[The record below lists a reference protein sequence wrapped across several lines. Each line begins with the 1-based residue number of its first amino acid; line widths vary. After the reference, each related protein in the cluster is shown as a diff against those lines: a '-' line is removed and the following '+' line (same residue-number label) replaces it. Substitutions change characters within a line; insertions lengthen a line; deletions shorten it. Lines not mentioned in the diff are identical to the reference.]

1 MKNAAIVLISCFVFS
16 ANAQNQEQQNREA
29 NLFGETSESAQER
42 PKPTERDRLIFGDR
56 NDVPNAGTSTSD
68 NRLEN
73 RLAEKQ
79 DPLAIGGRLYL
90 RTGTR
95 YFDDSTLDE
104 MPLNHSAQLFVY
116 GDARPTDRLRA
127 FIRTRFDHDFMDP
140 QAPVDPMNVGTVGS
154 NDQTQAQLD
163 QLWLKFD
170 VDRKAYITIGQQPI
184 RWGSARIWNPT
195 DFVNAQRL
203 DPLAIFDIRPGI
215 PMFKLHVPVE
225 SSGTNLYAIAQV
237 DGAERISDTGVVIRA
252 EQTLP
257 QSELS
262 ATMSVRKDQPLRIGL
277 DYSVGVDVFE
287 LRFEGAAIQ
296 GGDLHRWTG
305 RFNPDLDNLMLP
317 ERVELDWAFQST
329 VGLEWTIAYG
339 DQESAYWT
347 IEYFHNE
354 LGYSDSQLYPW
365 LALTGDLTP
374 LYLGRH
380 YLATN
385 IVLPRPGS
393 FNDLTVL
400 TSGIWNMSDNTGI
413 VRLDFQVQVLTRLS
427 LFMYASTYVGN
438 QGEFRFKFDLP
449 ADPTVPG
456 LEEGIEIKSAIADIG
471 FWLSVAL

>member
-1 MKNAAIVLISCFVFS
+1 MRTAAIWLVSCFAFS
-16 ANAQNQEQQNREA
+16 ANAQDQEQQDREASLFGNTSPSVTNATKESNRER
-29 NLFGETSESAQER
+29 S
-42 PKPTERDRLIFGDR
+42 IFGQS
-56 NDVPNAGTSTSD
+56 NETQGSNASTSD
-68 NRLEN
+68 NRLES

-90 RTGTR
+90 RTNTR
-95 YFDDSTLDE
+95 YFDDASFDE

-127 FIRTRFDHDFMDP
+127 FVRTRFDHDFIEP
-140 QAPVDPMNVGTVGS
+140 QAPAQQMNAGNGGS
-154 NDQTQAQLD
+154 NEQTRAQLD

-170 VDRKAYITIGQQPI
+170 VDRKVYVTIGQQPI

-215 PMFKLHVPVE
+215 PMFKLHMPLE

-237 DGAERISDTGVVIRA
+237 DGAEKISDTGGVIRA

-262 ATMSVRKDQPLRIGL
+262 ATMSVRKDQPLRLGL

-287 LRFEGAAIQ
+287 LRVESAAIR
-296 GGDLHRWTG
+296 GGNLHSWRG
-305 RFNPDLDNLMLP
+305 DFNPDLNNLMTP
-317 ERVELDWAFQST
+317 ERVDLDWAFQST
-329 VGLEWTIAYG
+329 VGLEWTIGYG

-354 LGYSDSQLYPW
+354 LGYSDSKLYPW
-365 LALTGDLTP
+365 LAFMGELSP

-393 FNDLTVL
+393 FNDLTIL
-400 TSGIWNMSDNTGI
+400 SSGIWNLSDNTGI
-413 VRLDFQVQVLTRLS
+413 VRLDLQVQVLTRLS
-427 LFMYASTYVGN
+427 VFMYASTYLGN
-438 QGEFRFKFDLP
+438 QGEFRFNFELP

-456 LEEGIEIKSAIADIG
+456 LEEGIELKSPIADIG

>member
-1 MKNAAIVLISCFVFS
+1 MRLAAIGLVACFAFT
-16 ANAQNQEQQNREA
+16 AHAQNQEQQDREA
-29 NLFGETSESAQER
+29 SLFGDASEPTTETPRSSD
-42 PKPTERDRLIFGDR
+42 RDRSIFGAP
-56 NDVPNAGTSTSD
+56 NDKQLSNAPVAE
-68 NRLEN
+68 NRLEST
-73 RLAEKQ
+73 LVEKQ

-90 RTGTR
+90 RTGSR
-95 YFDDSTLDE
+95 YFDDSSLGD

-116 GDARPTDRLRA
+116 GDARPTNRLRA
-127 FIRTRFDHDFMDP
+127 FVRTRFDHDFIEQRVP
-140 QAPVDPMNVGTVGS
+140 ANQTALGTSGS
-154 NDQTQAQLD
+154 NEQTRAQLD

-170 VDRKAYITIGQQPI
+170 VDRKAYVTIGQQPI

-215 PMFKLHVPVE
+215 PMFKVHVPIE

-237 DGAERISDTGVVIRA
+237 DGAERLSETGGVIRA

-262 ATMSVRKDQPLRIGL
+262 ATMSVRKDQPLRLGL
-277 DYSVGVDVFE
+277 DYSVGIDVFE
-287 LRFEGAAIQ
+287 LRFEGAAIR
-296 GGDLHRWTG
+296 GGDVHRWTG
-305 RFNPDLDNLMLP
+305 TFNPDLENLTIP
-317 ERVELDWAFQST
+317 ERVDLDWAFQST
-329 VGLEWTIAYG
+329 IGLEWTIGYG

-354 LGYSDSQLYPW
+354 LGYSDAELYPW
-365 LALTGDLTP
+365 LALTGELNP

-385 IVLPRPGS
+385 IILPRPGS

-400 TSGIWNMSDNTGI
+400 SSGIWNLSDNTGI
-413 VRLDFQVQVLTRLS
+413 VRVDLQVQVLTRLS
-427 LFMYASTYVGN
+427 VFMYASTYLGD
-438 QGEFRFKFDLP
+438 QGEFRFAFDLP
-449 ADPTVPG
+449 ADPAVPG
-456 LEEGIEIKSAIADIG
+456 LEDGIEIKSPIADIG